1 VAAVSRNGLFVV
13 ALGLAASSILS
24 LVLGISLQHKDIR
37 SYIASHYQE
46 YSRDAGGTRYLCT
59 GSPAQVA
66 DTLTGYQNPAARAA
80 NGGSEY
86 LRYDDAIVSVGA
98 DGTHPCS
105 IRVEDLAAGYSH
117 GAFIFLGPGFYPGSP
132 SRGSGGSTG
141 GPGGTK

>member
-1 VAAVSRNGLFVV
+1 MSRNGLFVM
-13 ALGLAASSILS
+13 ALGLAASAILS
-24 LVLGISLQHKDIR
+24 LVLGISLQHKNIR

-59 GSPAQVA
+59 GSPAHVA
-66 DTLTGYQNPAARAA
+66 GTLIGYQSPAARAT
-80 NGGSEY
+80 NGGTEY
-86 LRYDDAIVSVGA
+86 LRYNDAIVSVGV

-117 GAFIFLGPGFYPGSP
+117 GSFIYLGPGFYPGSP

>member
-1 VAAVSRNGLFVV
+1 MSRNGLFLL
-13 ALGLAASSILS
+13 AIGLAITSLAS
-24 LVLGISLQHKDIR
+24 LVFGISLQHKDIR
-37 SYIASHYQE
+37 SYIASHYHE
-46 YSRDAGGTRYLCT
+46 YSREPGGTRYLCT
-59 GSPAQVA
+59 GSPTQVA
-66 DTLTGYQNPAARAA
+66 DTLTGYQNPAARANNA
-80 NGGSEY
+80 GTQY

>member
-1 VAAVSRNGLFVV
+1 MSRNGLFLL
-13 ALGLAASSILS
+13 AIGLAITSVVS
-24 LVLGISLQHKDIR
+24 LVFGISMQHKDIR
-37 SYIASHYQE
+37 SYIASHYHE

-59 GSPAQVA
+59 GSPTQVA
-66 DTLTGYQNPAARAA
+66 DTLAGYQSPAARANNA
-80 NGGSEY
+80 GTQY

-117 GAFIFLGPGFYPGSP
+117 GSFIFLGPGFYPGSP

>member
-1 VAAVSRNGLFVV
+1 MSRNGLFLL
-13 ALGLAASSILS
+13 AIGLAVTSVVS
-24 LVLGISLQHKDIR
+24 LVFGISLLHNDIR
-37 SYIASHYQE
+37 SFVTAHYRE
-46 YSRDAGGTRYLCT
+46 YSHDADGTRYVCD

-66 DTLTGYQNPAARAA
+66 DTLAGYKSPAARASSA
-80 NGGSEY
+80 GTHY

-98 DGTHPCS
+98 DGTHSCS

>member
-1 VAAVSRNGLFVV
+1 MSRTALFVI
-13 ALGLAASSILS
+13 AFGLAASAVIS

-37 SYIASHYQE
+37 SYIASHYHE
-46 YSRDAGGTRYLCT
+46 YSRDADGTRYLCT
-59 GSPAQVA
+59 GSPAQTA
-66 DTLTGYQNPAARAA
+66 NALIGYQNPAAQAS
-80 NGGSEY
+80 NSGTEY

-117 GAFIFLGPGFYPGSP
+117 GSYIFLGPGFYPGSP
-132 SRGSGGSTG
+132 SHGTGGSTG

>member
-1 VAAVSRNGLFVV
+1 MSRNGLFLLAV
-13 ALGLAASSILS
+13 GLAITSMVS
-24 LVLGISLQHKDIR
+24 LAFGISMQHKDIR

-59 GSPAQVA
+59 GSPTQAA
-66 DTLTGYQNPAARAA
+66 DTLTGYQSPAARANNA
-80 NGGSEY
+80 GTQY

>member
-1 VAAVSRNGLFVV
+1 MSRTALFVM
-13 ALGLAASSILS
+13 AFGLAIASLLS
-24 LVLGISLQHKDIR
+24 LILGISLQHRNIR

-46 YSRDAGGTRYLCT
+46 YSRDAAGTRYLCT
-59 GSPAQVA
+59 GSPTQTAN
-66 DTLTGYQNPAARAA
+66 TLIGYQNPAAHAS
-80 NGGSEY
+80 NSGTEY

-132 SRGSGGSTG
+132 SGGSGGSTG

>member
-1 VAAVSRNGLFVV
+1 MSRRALFVL
-13 ALGLAASSILS
+13 AFGLATSSLLS
-24 LVLGISLQHKDIR
+24 LVFGITLQHKNIR
-37 SYIASHYQE
+37 SYIASHYHE

-59 GSPAQVA
+59 GSPVQTANA
-66 DTLTGYQNPAARAA
+66 LTGYQNPAARAS
-80 NGGSEY
+80 NTGTEY

-117 GAFIFLGPGFYPGSP
+117 GSFIFLGPGFYPGSP

>member
-1 VAAVSRNGLFVV
+1 MSRNRLFWV
-13 ALGLAASSILS
+13 AFGLAGLS
-24 LVLGISLQHKDIR
+24 LVSLIFGISLQSKNIR
-37 SYIASHYQE
+37 SYIASHYHE

-66 DTLTGYQNPAARAA
+66 DTLAGYQNPAARANSA
-80 NGGSEY
+80 GTQY
-86 LRYDDAIVSVGA
+86 LRYDDAIVSVGQ

-105 IRVEDLAAGYSH
+105 VRVEDLAAGYSH

-132 SRGSGGSTG
+132 SGGSGGSTG

>member
-1 VAAVSRNGLFVV
+1 MSRNGLFLL
-13 ALGLAASSILS
+13 AIGLAITSMVS
-24 LVLGISLQHKDIR
+24 LAFGISLQHKDIR
-37 SYIASHYQE
+37 SYIASHYHE

-59 GSPAQVA
+59 GSPTHVA
-66 DTLTGYQNPAARAA
+66 DTLTGYQRPAARANNA
-80 NGGSEY
+80 GTQY

>member
-1 VAAVSRNGLFVV
+1 MSRNGLFLL
-13 ALGLAASSILS
+13 AIGLAITSVVS
-24 LVLGISLQHKDIR
+24 LVFGISMQHKDIR
-37 SYIASHYQE
+37 AYIASHYQE
-46 YSRDAGGTRYLCT
+46 YARDAGGTRYLCT
-59 GSPAQVA
+59 GSPTQVA
-66 DTLTGYQNPAARAA
+66 DTLTGYQSPAARANNA
-80 NGGSEY
+80 GTQY

-132 SRGSGGSTG
+132 ARGSGGSTG

>member
-1 VAAVSRNGLFVV
+1 MSRNHLFLLAV
-13 ALGLAASSILS
+13 GLAVASLAS
-24 LVLGISLQHKDIR
+24 LVGGISMQHKDIR

-46 YSRDAGGTRYLCT
+46 YSRDAGGTRYLCS
-59 GSPAQVA
+59 GSPTQVA
-66 DTLTGYQNPAARAA
+66 DTLTGYQSPAARA
-80 NGGSEY
+80 NNSGTQY
-86 LRYDDAIVSVGA
+86 LRYNDAIVSVGA

-132 SRGSGGSTG
+132 SGGSGGSTG

>member
-1 VAAVSRNGLFVV
+1 VSRNRLFVV
-13 ALGLAASSILS
+13 AAALAAASIVS
-24 LVLGISLQHKDIR
+24 LIFGVSLQSKNIR

-59 GSPAQVA
+59 GSPSEVA
-66 DTLTGYQNPAARAA
+66 DTLAEYKNPAAQADNA
-80 NGGSEY
+80 GSQY
-86 LRYDDAIVSVGA
+86 LRYDDAIVSVGP

-117 GAFIFLGPGFYPGSP
+117 GSFIFLGPGFYPGSP
-132 SRGSGGSTG
+132 SSGSGGSTG